1 MALPGGVCILITSMG
16 SLSPVPAMV
25 EKLQRGVADSSIA
38 VASGITPQFFVY
50 IKRNH
55 YVEQGLKKI
64 RAQGI

>member
-1 MALPGGVCILITSMG
+1 MALPGGVCILISMG
-16 SLSPVPAMV
+16 SLSLVPAMA
-25 EKLQRGVADSSIA
+25 EKLQRGVADPSIA

-55 YVEQGLKKI
+55 YMERGLKKI